1 MNVER
6 LRRSGR
12 LRAAPTGAVEITGV
26 YRSTHYTE
34 NFHYK
39 IAMAHRPASSPRLM
53 Q

>member
-1 MNVER
+1 MMRFMECSFLILN
-6 LRRSGR
+6 
-12 LRAAPTGAVEITGV
+12 GAVEITGV

-39 IAMAHRPASSPRLM
+39 IAMAHRPASSLRLM